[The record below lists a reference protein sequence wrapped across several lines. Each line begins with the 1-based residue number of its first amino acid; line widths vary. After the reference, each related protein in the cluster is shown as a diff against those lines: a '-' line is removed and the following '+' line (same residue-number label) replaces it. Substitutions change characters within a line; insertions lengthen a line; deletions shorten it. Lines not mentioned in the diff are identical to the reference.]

1 MSEGKKIYIIDDD
14 PIHRLLMNKLFAR
27 QAVPYRLEFF
37 ENGQKAIDALQSAI
51 KGETDKTIP
60 DLILLDIEMPILNG
74 WQFMDNYQTL
84 NEAVKENIDL
94 YMVSSSFSDEDQER
108 VKHYPDV
115 KNYIV
120 KPIRLER
127 IAELLG

>member
-1 MSEGKKIYIIDDD
+1 MSEGKKIYIVDDD

-27 QAVPYRLEFF
+27 QPMPYQLEFF

-51 KGETDKTIP
+51 NGEADKSIP

-74 WQFMDNYQTL
+74 WQFMDNYQSL
-84 NEAVKENIDL
+84 DEAVKENIDL

-127 IAELLG
+127 IIELLG

>member
-1 MSEGKKIYIIDDD
+1 MSEGKKIYIVDDD

-27 QAVPYRLEFF
+27 QPMPYQLEFF

-51 KGETDKTIP
+51 NGEADKSIP

-74 WQFMDNYQTL
+74 WQFMDNYQSL
-84 NEAVKENIDL
+84 DEVVKENIDL

-127 IAELLG
+127 IVELLG